1 MLFVDK
7 SKVQEPF
14 SRVRLHAEPSSSCFD
29 LMKVHHLK
37 HEWKCHELQ
46 NNPLHSDLEICGR
59 SWLGYA
65 ALGLAQLMEFT
76 RTADATQQ
84 LKGEELSERIGK
96 NDALLPK
103 VENERSPYR
112 EIVICCHVPNKH
124 NEPTQSIVLV
134 GLCDPPNG
142 LGASRSKWSI
152 PRRFKCCQD
161 MSNAVRTLHQ
171 ALLSLS
177 TGVSQT
183 SGGREVML
191 DLKGK
196 TFRCCKR
203 IEQNMLV
210 LRSHAKS
217 YSGSLCGSS
226 KNHAKEITSAL
237 SYSEFTVNTCI
248 VWSSCLLYGIDSL
261 FTLFT

>member
-103 VENERSPYR
+103 AVENKRSPCR
-112 EIVICCHVPNKH
+112 EIVICCQHVPNKQ
-124 NEPTQSIVLV
+124 NEPPEPKALSLLACVIHPMALAHPAV
-134 GLCDPPNG
+134 N
-142 LGASRSKWSI
+142 GASHGI
-152 PRRFKCCQD
+152 
-161 MSNAVRTLHQ
+161 SNAARTCQMQLGH
-171 ALLSLS
+171 SI
-177 TGVSQT
+177 
-183 SGGREVML
+183 
-191 DLKGK
+191 K
-196 TFRCCKR
+196 
-203 IEQNMLV
+203 
-210 LRSHAKS
+210 
-217 YSGSLCGSS
+217 LCF
-226 KNHAKEITSAL
+226 H
-237 SYSEFTVNTCI
+237 FQPV
-248 VWSSCLLYGIDSL
+248 
-261 FTLFT
+261 